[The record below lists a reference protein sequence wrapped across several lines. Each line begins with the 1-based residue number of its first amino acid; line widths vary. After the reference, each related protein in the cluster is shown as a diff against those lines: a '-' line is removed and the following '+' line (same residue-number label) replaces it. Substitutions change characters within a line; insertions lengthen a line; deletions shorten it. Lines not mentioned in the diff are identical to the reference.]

1 MNWFLS
7 GTVFI
12 ISKAGKLD
20 GSIMVGDFDTT
31 LSIMVKTIAKNNED
45 IEDFKSTRKWLDLT
59 HNSRCHSTWA
69 EHILKSA

>member
-1 MNWFLS
+1 
-7 GTVFI
+7 
-12 ISKAGKLD
+12 
-20 GSIMVGDFDTT
+20 MVGDFDTT

-69 EHILKSA
+69 EHILYSRVHRKFCRIDHVRQ